1 MTLSD
6 YHLHWLLFSENWW
19 HMTLEY
25 CRHFNIKL
33 TLGKN
38 CDPLITSNEWMM
50 HLYGHPFFLR
60 DFDYTANWFLMV
72 RLFLGWERRKLY
84 YKTFLSVLKKKAE
97 WFGHSKKCWNT
108 INLTHCVSACPGHC
122 WDHTWSL
129 DLSNKIK

>member
-84 YKTFLSVLKKKAE
+84 YKTFLSVLKKKGRMVWTFKE
-97 WFGHSKKCWNT
+97 MLKHYQFNPLC
-108 INLTHCVSACPGHC
+108 L
-122 WDHTWSL
+122 SL
-129 DLSNKIK
+129 SRTLLRSHLVFRS